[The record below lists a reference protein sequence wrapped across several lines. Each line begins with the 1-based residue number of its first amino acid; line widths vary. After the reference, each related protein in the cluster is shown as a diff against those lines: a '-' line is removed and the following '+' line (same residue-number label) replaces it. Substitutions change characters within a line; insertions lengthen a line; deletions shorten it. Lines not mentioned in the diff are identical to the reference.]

1 MLTHASVEQPPAD
14 PAAVLLDAARMAR
27 DARLCLES
35 QERIIRRLRTHRAL
49 LAAAVVLLLLWRA
62 A

>member
-1 MLTHASVEQPPAD
+1 MLTPVSVELPTHD
-14 PAAVLLDAARMAR
+14 PATVLLDAARMAR

-35 QERIIRRLRTHRAL
+35 QARIIRRLRMHRTL
-49 LAAAVVLLLLWRA
+49 LAAAVVLLLLWVA